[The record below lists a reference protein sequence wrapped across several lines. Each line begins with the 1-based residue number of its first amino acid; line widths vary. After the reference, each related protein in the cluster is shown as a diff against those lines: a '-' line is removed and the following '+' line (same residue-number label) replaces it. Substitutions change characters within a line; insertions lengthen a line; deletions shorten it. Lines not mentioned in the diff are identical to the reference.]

1 MMVSFFLLRF
11 PPEGPAA
18 HANTIVGKFSFK
30 KSIKESQPLGKR
42 GFDYKFRFVSVQSAQ
57 ICRISMTYLRK
68 SFSICRI
75 FRSFLSENYFHQ
87 QKVRFF
93 YNGYK
98 IATTF
103 KISVNSAQKASLF
116 AKIVRHPQENSFI
129 IGQTADRQNENIFL

>member
-1 MMVSFFLLRF
+1 MVSFFLLRF

-57 ICRISMTYLRK
+57 ICSISMTYFRK
-68 SFSICRI
+68 SFSIYQI
-75 FRSFLSENYFHQ
+75 FPSFLSENNFHQ
-87 QKVRFF
+87 QKVLFF

-103 KISVNSAQKASLF
+103 KISVNPAQNVIFF
-116 AKIVRHPQENSFI
+116 AKIVRHPQENPFI

>member
-1 MMVSFFLLRF
+1 MVSFFLLRF

-57 ICRISMTYLRK
+57 IRRISMTYLRK

-75 FRSFLSENYFHQ
+75 FSSFLNENYFHR
-87 QKVRFF
+87 QKVWFF

-103 KISVNSAQKASLF
+103 KISVNPAQKVGLF
-116 AKIVRHPQENSFI
+116 TKIVRYTQENPFI